1 MNPIIASFD
10 EAPSVVAAVES
21 RTITGQAVPYN
32 DPGRP
37 ASSLGGRGMV
47 FLHGSLDRSL
57 QARADKVRLLVQH
70 DATHPVG
77 RLVDWRNTD
86 QGLDT
91 TWKVASTPAGDL
103 ALAEASE
110 GVRDG
115 LSVGVEILDYEERDG
130 YVNVLEAK
138 LLEVSLVSLPAYDR
152 ARVHRVAASHP
163 LPGRDPRALRL
174 HLILKGHS
182 LV

>member
-1 MNPIIASFD
+1 MIHTVASFD
-10 EAPSVVAAVES
+10 TSPAVTAAVES

-32 DPGRP
+32 DPGTP

-47 FLHGSLDRSL
+47 FLQGSLDRSL
-57 QARADKVRLLVQH
+57 QARSDKVRLLVQH
-70 DATHPVG
+70 DAAHPIG
-77 RLVDWRNTD
+77 RLMDWRNTD
-86 QGLDT
+86 EGLDT

-103 ALAEASE
+103 ALTEASQ

-130 YVNVLEAK
+130 YVNVVEAK

-152 ARVHRVAASHP
+152 ARVHRVAASHHQ
-163 LPGRDPRALRL
+163 PGRDPRALRL
-174 HLILKGHS
+174 RLLLKGTS

>member
-1 MNPIIASFD
+1 MSVIVASFD
-10 EAPSVVAAVES
+10 DAPAVTAAVES

-57 QARADKVRLLVQH
+57 TARADKVRLLVQH
-70 DATHPVG
+70 DSAHPVG
-77 RLVDWRNTD
+77 RLLDWRNTD
-86 QGLDT
+86 EGLET
-91 TWKVASTPAGDL
+91 TWKVARTPAGDL

-115 LSVGVEILDYEERDG
+115 LSVGVEILDYEDRDG
-130 YVNVLEAK
+130 YVNVTEAK

-163 LPGRDPRALRL
+163 MQGRDPRTLRL
-174 HLILKGHS
+174 QLLLKGQN